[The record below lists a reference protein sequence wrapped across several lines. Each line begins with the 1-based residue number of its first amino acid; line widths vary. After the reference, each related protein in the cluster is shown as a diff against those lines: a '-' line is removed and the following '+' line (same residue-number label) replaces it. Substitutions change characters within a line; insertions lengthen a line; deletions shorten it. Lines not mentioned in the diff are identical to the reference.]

1 MWLVKGKN
9 KKIKDERIGRKLGKE
24 RVEELVDQFLA
35 FNYCDD
41 FSRYTKER
49 KRIYD
54 SLIYKKKT
62 EVGDF
67 ILERSK

>member
-24 RVEELVDQFLA
+24 RVEELVDQYLA
-35 FNYCDD
+35 YNYCDD
-41 FSRYTKER
+41 FTKYTIER

-67 ILERSK
+67 LLERNN